1 MKNEVKRDKGG
12 QYILK
17 KSINS
22 PKRSNSY
29 KYMSTKQQSSNLYQ
43 GNINRNE
50 GRNKQLHIN
59 SRNIHIFT
67 FNSEYNNQ
75 TDDQ

>member
-1 MKNEVKRDKGG
+1 
-12 QYILK
+12 
-17 KSINS
+17 
-22 PKRSNSY
+22 
-29 KYMSTKQQSSNLYQ
+29 MSTKQQSSNLYQ

-59 SRNIHIFT
+59 SRKVQIST

>member
-1 MKNEVKRDKGG
+1 MKKQVKRDKKDNI
-12 QYILK
+12 YWK
-17 KSINS
+17 KYQFT
-22 PKRSNSY
+22 KRNNSY

-59 SRNIHIFT
+59 SRKVQIST

>member
-1 MKNEVKRDKGG
+1 M
-12 QYILK
+12 
-17 KSINS
+17 SI
-22 PKRSNSY
+22 
-29 KYMSTKQQSSNLYQ
+29 KQQSSNLYQ

-50 GRNKQLHIN
+50 GINKQLHIN
-59 SRNIHIFT
+59 SRKVQIST

>member
-1 MKNEVKRDKGG
+1 MSQKRQRKTI
-12 QYILK
+12 YIE

-22 PKRSNSY
+22 PRRNNNY
-29 KYMSTKQQSSNLYQ
+29 KYMCTKQHSSNLYQ
-43 GNINRNE
+43 ANIDRNE

-59 SRNIHIFT
+59 SRKVQYST

-75 TDDQ
+75 TSDQ